1 MRMPAYLSRS
11 RHGIFYYRYPIPR
24 PLHPKRATTAI
35 RLSLGTR
42 DRREA
47 LLMAH
52 SLSYVASLV
61 GWHGAQNQMDY
72 AEFRSILSAHFKSVL
87 EAQKQSIRENGH
99 LSPLVVYSFQQAV
112 AGARVPHAETFNQ
125 AADADAVDNFWIDQI
140 LEGFGRPTEMP
151 EETRRMLRNEYRRAN
166 GAYCQAVLDFDSAFG
181 SYDFGS
187 DNQATASLPPSQ
199 KSSDFTSLSQLVTEF
214 WKYTA
219 LEERWTPKTEGEKQ
233 EHIDLLYEVL
243 GKDLDARTVD
253 HPKARRVREVLASY
267 PVNRNKGKLTRGKT
281 LGEILGMT
289 GLKTLHRL
297 TINKYL
303 QTYKGLFNW
312 AKQNGYCAENPFSG
326 LSLGN
331 KRGNDEAPRLP
342 FSSSELGTLRNALLD
357 KGRNLQEHHK
367 WGTLIA
373 MHSGARLNEV
383 AQLHLDDIRVIDG
396 IHCFDING
404 SGPTKKLKNASS
416 KRVVPIHPRLI
427 EYGLLEYIDAVRA
440 KPGNERLFPQLTYT
454 ASDGYGRNLGRW
466 FNETFLPD
474 MNLKTRQLTF
484 HSLRHSVVNQL
495 IKADV
500 SQPHIM
506 AIVGHEP
513 GTTTLSTYNRN
524 GFPPAQLL
532 AALEKVF

>member
-1 MRMPAYLSRS
+1 
-11 RHGIFYYRYPIPR
+11 
-24 PLHPKRATTAI
+24 
-35 RLSLGTR
+35 
-42 DRREA
+42 
-47 LLMAH
+47 
-52 SLSYVASLV
+52 
-61 GWHGAQNQMDY
+61 MDY
-72 AEFRSILSAHFKSVL
+72 ADVHGMFSAYFK
-87 EAQKQSIRENGH
+87 EALKAHKQSIRENGH
-99 LSPLVVYSFQQAV
+99 LSPVVISAFEQAV
-112 AGARVPHAETFNQ
+112 ADARVPNVQSLKE
-125 AADADAVDNFWIDQI
+125 AADRNFIDNFMMDRI
-140 LEGFGRPTEMP
+140 LVEVGRSTDLPNGM
-151 EETRRMLRNEYRRAN
+151 RQMLLKEYRRAN

-181 SYDFGS
+181 SYDFET
-187 DNQATASLPPSQ
+187 DNQATVPLPSSQ

-214 WKYTA
+214 WKYA
-219 LEERWTPKTEGEKQ
+219 RLEERWTPKTEGEKQ
-233 EHIDLLYEVL
+233 EHIDLLYEIL
-243 GKDLDARTVD
+243 GKDLDARTID
-253 HPKARRVREVLASY
+253 HPKARKVREVLASY

-281 LGEILGMT
+281 LDEILGMT
-289 GLKTLHRL
+289 GLTTLHRL

-331 KRGNDEAPRLP
+331 KRTNDEAPRLP
-342 FSSSELGTLRNALLD
+342 FSDSELETLRNALLD
-357 KGRNLQEHHK
+357 KSRNLQEHHK

-383 AQLHLDDIRVIDG
+383 AQLHLDDIRVVDG

-416 KRVVPIHPRLI
+416 KRVVPIHPGLI
-427 EYGLLEYIDAVRA
+427 EYGLLEYIDAVRS
-440 KPGNERLFPQLTYT
+440 KPGNVRLFPQLTYT
-454 ASDGYGRNLGRW
+454 ESDGYGRNLGRW

-474 MNLKTRQLTF
+474 LKLKTKQLTF
-484 HSLRHSVVNQL
+484 HSLRHSVVRQL
-495 IKADV
+495 IKGDV
-500 SQPHIM
+500 SQAHIM